1 MGISVKTLISGEYSG
16 PQGPQG
22 PQGATGPQGPSG
34 VSNVAGPQGAT
45 GPQGPQGATGPQGP
59 QGPQGPSGPSG
70 PSGASVGLDIPSA
83 GAAKNSSYTLSTND
97 LGEYVEVTTGGSII
111 IPNSVFSSG
120 NAILVFN
127 NTAAAITITCNI
139 TTAYKAGTATA
150 IASAQLA
157 ARGIASILFI
167 SGTLCVITGNIT

>member
-1 MGISVKTLISGEYSG
+1 M
-16 PQGPQG
+16 
-22 PQGATGPQGPSG
+22 
-34 VSNVAGPQGAT
+34 
-45 GPQGPQGATGPQGP
+45 
-59 QGPQGPSGPSG
+59 
-70 PSGASVGLDIPSA
+70 
-83 GAAKNSSYTLSTND
+83 
-97 LGEYVEVTTGGSII
+97 
-111 IPNSVFSSG
+111 FSSG

-167 SGTLCVITGNIT
+167 SGTVCVITGNIT

>member
-34 VSNVAGPQGAT
+34 VSNVAGPQG
-45 GPQGPQGATGPQGP
+45 PQGPQGATGP
-59 QGPQGPSGPSG
+59 
-70 PSGASVGLDIPSA
+70 SVGLDIPSA

-97 LGEYVEVTTGGSII
+97 LGEYVEITTGGSII

-127 NTAAAITITCNI
+127 NTAAVITITCNI

-167 SGTLCVITGNIT
+167 SGTVCVITGNIT